1 MMLSAG
7 AALLSLAAS
16 ELDHLIPVGRSP
28 IFLYGG
34 DQEGAR
40 TLLATIAGAMV
51 TVAGVTFSVTVVAL
65 SLASSQLGPRLL
77 LNFMR
82 DRGNQFVL
90 GTFIGTYLFCLLALG
105 SSSKLEAFVPRVSA
119 TMALG
124 LAVVSVVVLIYFI
137 HHVATSIRADHVIDG
152 VACELEAA
160 VQRVFPDGDT
170 DIAASDAEE
179 NEGPDFSKAT
189 LVGAPSSGYV
199 QAVDEDGLVGD
210 AESGDAV
217 IEALVR
223 AGHFVA
229 AGEPLAAVCGPG
241 RSSGNLT
248 ERIQGRFLL
257 GRQRTP
263 EQDPEYGVRQLV
275 EVALRALSPGLND
288 PNTAVTCVDWLG
300 AILSGIAR
308 RPARPMRLYDD
319 EGTLRV
325 LVDPVSFNGLV
336 ESAFNQIRQNA
347 RGNPAVSMRILEALR
362 RMAASVEDPQ
372 RKAAVLD
379 QAKLV
384 FESAKAADLQDL
396 DRTGLEE
403 RYRALLES
411 ASDSAE

>member
-1 MMLSAG
+1 
-7 AALLSLAAS
+7 
-16 ELDHLIPVGRSP
+16 
-28 IFLYGG
+28 
-34 DQEGAR
+34 
-40 TLLATIAGAMV
+40 
-51 TVAGVTFSVTVVAL
+51 
-65 SLASSQLGPRLL
+65 
-77 LNFMR
+77 
-82 DRGNQFVL
+82 
-90 GTFIGTYLFCLLALG
+90 
-105 SSSKLEAFVPRVSA
+105 
-119 TMALG
+119 
-124 LAVVSVVVLIYFI
+124 
-137 HHVATSIRADHVIDG
+137 
-152 VACELEAA
+152 
-160 VQRVFPDGDT
+160 
-170 DIAASDAEE
+170 
-179 NEGPDFSKAT
+179 
-189 LVGAPSSGYV
+189 
-199 QAVDEDGLVGD
+199 
-210 AESGDAV
+210 
-217 IEALVR
+217 
-223 AGHFVA
+223 
-229 AGEPLAAVCGPG
+229 VCGPG